1 MRASSVLSLGLAAL
15 LVILPARSEECGS
28 DIGARW
34 SADPETGALSFTLTA
49 DCSIPAPHELV
60 GLLADRHVH
69 VAGDPVHRLA
79 VQYFELAWEACE
91 ARPPQREEVSST
103 RADAASEDHAMCHLA
118 YGRNVYSWLKRPMDR
133 FTLSYESVFYIR
145 DQCTS
150 SEWWR
155 KWAAGFDKISLED
168 LTPLSQEQN
177 MGDAARMARLPDIL
191 VLGNWARHVENWQ
204 GKRTLVAFLEAY
216 ERELRVFA
224 KALVESPSW
233 ERWWRHGRVVWR
245 LALPA
250 ERHSP
255 PQPLSLFYSQACVDG
270 SNEVAM
276 RVLGELAPEIRMLDQ
291 AALVQH
297 ADEDAAAAAPRPM
310 LGNGVL
316 YKPPVQLLLMRHA
329 LAFAV
334 SSLHEI
340 GRSDAA
346 AEGARAAAAAL
357 VARAG
362 APPMSTIPDAP
373 AHAQKPV
380 AVEEAAAPGIDV
392 APAANASPLPV
403 VGAHGA
409 STTSPPRDELPERG
423 AVNRAADAVSGATWG
438 LSGAADSGAILGVSA
453 LMMGFCILQRSRIR
467 RLFRAPVGLLAA
479 KRSIQGHGSASFASA
494 TVS

>member
-1 MRASSVLSLGLAAL
+1 MRATLVLSLSLAAL
-15 LVILPARSEECGS
+15 LVVLPALSEECGS

-49 DCSIPAPHELV
+49 DCSIPTPHELV

-69 VAGDPVHRLA
+69 IAGDPVHRLA
-79 VQYFELAWEACE
+79 VQYFEVAWEACE

-103 RADAASEDHAMCHLA
+103 RADAAPEDHAMCHLA

-133 FTLSYESVFYIR
+133 FALSYESVFYIR

-155 KWAAGFDKISLED
+155 KWVVGFEKISLED

-177 MGDAARMARLPDIL
+177 VGGAARMARLPDIL

-224 KALVESPSW
+224 KALVGSPSW
-233 ERWWRHGRVVWR
+233 ERWWRHGRVIWR

-255 PQPLSLFYSQACVDG
+255 VQPLSLFYSQACVDG

-276 RVLGELAPEIRMLDQ
+276 RVLGELAPEVRMLDQ

-297 ADEDAAAAAPRPM
+297 ADEDAAAALARPL

-329 LAFAV
+329 LAFAL
-334 SSLHEI
+334 SSLHET
-340 GRSDAA
+340 GRSDL
-346 AEGARAAAAAL
+346 AAAA
-357 VARAG
+357 ARAG
-362 APPMSTIPDAP
+362 APQVNTIPDAALP
-373 AHAQKPV
+373 VQPV
-380 AVEEAAAPGIDV
+380 AVEEVAAPGIDV
-392 APAANASPLPV
+392 VPTANASPLPV
-403 VGAHGA
+403 VGLQGESRPVAI
-409 STTSPPRDELPERG
+409 SPPRDEQPKRDE
-423 AVNRAADAVSGATWG
+423 VNRASHAVSGATWG
-438 LSGAADSGAILGVSA
+438 LSGAADSGAILGVTA
-453 LMMGFCILQRSRIR
+453 LVMGFCILQRSRIR
-467 RLFRAPVGLLAA
+467 RLFCAPVGLPTV
-479 KRSIQGHGSASFASA
+479 KRSIQGHSGASSANA